1 MIEFTDKNKYKNMF
15 ISEELLKEKLF
26 SQELITQE
34 KFNLLST
41 QSKNEGKSLVEMLFE
56 KEVISDDKLGKI
68 IAEILNVQFVRLSET
83 TLKENLLKI
92 IPVVVAAPSAELS
105 ETISVTR

>member
-1 MIEFTDKNKYKNMF
+1 
-15 ISEELLKEKLF
+15 
-26 SQELITQE
+26 
-34 KFNLLST
+34 
-41 QSKNEGKSLVEMLFE
+41 
-56 KEVISDDKLGKI
+56 VISDDKLGKI
-68 IAEILNVQFVRLSET
+68 IAEILNVPFVRLSET

>member
-1 MIEFTDKNKYKNMF
+1 MIKFTDKNKYKNMF

-56 KEVISDDKLGKI
+56 K
-68 IAEILNVQFVRLSET
+68 R
-83 TLKENLLKI
+83 
-92 IPVVVAAPSAELS
+92 
-105 ETISVTR
+105 